1 MGLGD
6 DAASMSWMTPE
17 SRLGPK
23 DHREH
28 IKYEIIKYAPP
39 TKKPSS
45 SVSGLFSFH
54 WDLWEGILDKA
65 VHFPEKI

>member
-1 MGLGD
+1 MGLGN

-23 DHREH
+23 DHKEH
-28 IKYEIIKYAPP
+28 IKYEIIKYVPP

-54 WDLWEGILDKA
+54 WDL
-65 VHFPEKI
+65 